1 MNQKI
6 ILLTGA
12 SGFLGR
18 AIIENND
25 SNKNFFILI
34 DRKSKKFTNFVTFLK
49 KNKYNFIKFE
59 TDFQN
64 LKQITELTRKI
75 RKKFKLIDVIINNA
89 AFTGDEKLKGWNV
102 NFQKQSAD
110 TFMHCLTVNLIAPF
124 VIIRDLSNLLNK
136 SKYQSIINIGS
147 IYADIAP
154 KNFLYK
160 DLKMNNPAAYGSS
173 KAGLLYLTK
182 WFSVNLGPQIRVNM
196 ISPGGIERSQD
207 NKFIK
212 RYESVTPLRRM
223 AKETDILGI
232 IEFLSSNDSKYITG
246 QNIKVDGGFTN

>member
-12 SGFLGR
+12 SGSLGR

-34 DRKSKKFTNFVTFLK
+34 DRKSKKFSNLSAFLK

-64 LKQITELTRKI
+64 IKQVTELTRKI
-75 RKKFKLIDVIINNA
+75 RKKFKLIDIIINNA

-110 TFMHCLTVNLIAPF
+110 TFLNCLTVNLVAPF
-124 VIIRDLSNLLNK
+124 IIIRDLSTLLYR
-136 SKYQSIINIGS
+136 SKFQSIINIGS
-147 IYADIAP
+147 IYADTAP

-173 KAGLLYLTK
+173 KAALLNLTK
-182 WFSVNLGPQIRVNM
+182 WFAVNLGPKIRVNM
-196 ISPGGIERSQD
+196 VSPGGIERSQN
-207 NKFIK
+207 NKFIR
-212 RYESVTPLRRM
+212 RYESATPLRRM
-223 AKETDILGI
+223 AEESDILGI
-232 IEFLSSNDSKYITG
+232 IDFLSSNNSKYITG